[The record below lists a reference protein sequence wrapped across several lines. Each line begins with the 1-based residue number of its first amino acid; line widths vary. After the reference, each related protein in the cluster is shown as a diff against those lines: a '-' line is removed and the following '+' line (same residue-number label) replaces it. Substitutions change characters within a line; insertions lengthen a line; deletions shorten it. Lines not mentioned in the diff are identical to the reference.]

1 MNLMRRGDPLVGVDH
16 HHPSLEVGVTIGDV
30 FKRFPIGRSSSFNF
44 RKCNFVALYDALNVL
59 NEVFRCHVPLRGRC
73 SGSYPVW
80 FNKNLITLLK
90 KKNRAWRRYKTTG
103 SVYDFE
109 TFKSLRR
116 CFKADVAA
124 VYREYVRRVNND
136 IKTDPKKFWS
146 FLNSKDNSSSI
157 PASMVYKN
165 ATIAD
170 PQIIVDSFADHFSK
184 SFTRDAAS
192 TLPSASLP
200 YDNLT
205 LTRVLDDDVLK
216 AVFEYVLYNSSL
228 HYVSHKLSPNQH
240 GFTKCRS
247 TETNLVSIS
256 QYLSDAL
263 DNHSQVDVVYTDVS
277 KAFDRIDHG
286 LLLIKLDDR
295 FMYVG
300 VNGYASKSFKQE
312 SGVPQ
317 GSVLGPLFFNIFI
330 NDLVDDLDVPHLL
343 FTDDM
348 KIYLTIDSID
358 DALRLQGC
366 IEEISKRCKLNN
378 LVLNHLKCSIVSFTR
393 KTKPLL
399 FDYKINGSILTRRE
413 SIRDLGVIFDS
424 KLSFGEHIRTIAGTA
439 FSALGFVLR
448 AGREF
453 SDVATLKLLYI
464 TYVRSRF
471 EYASLVWSPIYDV
484 HSSLLERV
492 QRRFLK
498 NVVFMLNGAYPPRG
512 CPQGLLLGEVGLQS
526 LLDRRMEHSVIFLF
540 KLFRGLQECPY
551 VLERISLR
559 VSRSGSRVRSVFYIG
574 QRHTDIGLKSPVT
587 RMLRNYQ
594 SVEAHIDIFCCS
606 ISQIKK
612 FFSISSDARVAGS
625 ITTQG
630 AKKGYILSR
639 DSEVTLSHW
648 SRSIELVIMLLIDFP
663 RKPKHFLRQL
673 FAESARAFEKE
684 NFLREL
690 TSSHSQ
696 VGTTPLVTDRFK
708 RPRRQEVPLWDESLA
723 ADKNHS
729 PLSAWKEIWLNILSA
744 FGCKR
749 SPEVSR
755 LTNYVVLWPFQALH
769 HRLSG
774 TRTREISQ
782 SDGRTLEQPRPVVLA
797 ASRGTA
803 YANREPTIFFHGLI
817 SARSRPAIRPINEDH
832 KDLLVELQQKKKLN
846 DHQKIKLKDS
856 YSIDKD
862 KGKEVGG
869 KVGRLQEPCEFPESA
884 NILSSTSVYINEEFS
899 KPTISICNQEDKE
912 NAGAKESRLQE
923 LYEFPESAPTSC
935 LQLLST

>member
-1 MNLMRRGDPLVGVDH
+1 VIDSGDPLVGVDD

-44 RKCNFVALYDALNVL
+44 RKCNFVALYDALNGVDWSFLSACATVECAVSDFYSVL
-59 NEVFRCHVPLRGRC
+59 NEVFRCHVPLRCRCECRC

-146 FLNSKDNSSSI
+146 FLNSKNNSSSI
-157 PASMVYKN
+157 PASMVFNN
-165 ATIAD
+165 ATITD

-205 LTRVLDDDVLK
+205 LTRVSDDDVLK
-216 AVFEYVLYNSSL
+216 AIKCLKPNMTSGPDEIPSLVIRDCAAVFADPLCFLFNLILNTSCYPMRWKTSAVRPIHKKDDRSEITNYRPIALISNFAKVFEYVLYNSSL

-247 TETNLVSIS
+247 TQTNLASIS

-263 DNHSQVDVVYTDVS
+263 DNHSQVDVVYTDLS

-286 LLLIKLDDR
+286 LLLIKLESFGFSDNLVELIRSYLSDR

-300 VNGYASKSFKQE
+300 VNGYASKPFKQE

-343 FTDDM
+343 FADDM

-358 DALRLQGC
+358 DALRLQDC
-366 IEEISKRCKLNN
+366 IEEISRRCKLNN

-439 FSALGFVLR
+439 FRALGFVLR

-464 TYVRSRF
+464 TYVRSRL

-540 KLFRGLQECPY
+540 KLFRGLQECPH

-612 FFSISSDARVAGS
+612 FFSISS
-625 ITTQG
+625 
-630 AKKGYILSR
+630 
-639 DSEVTLSHW
+639 
-648 SRSIELVIMLLIDFP
+648 
-663 RKPKHFLRQL
+663 
-673 FAESARAFEKE
+673 
-684 NFLREL
+684 
-690 TSSHSQ
+690 
-696 VGTTPLVTDRFK
+696 
-708 RPRRQEVPLWDESLA
+708 
-723 ADKNHS
+723 
-729 PLSAWKEIWLNILSA
+729 
-744 FGCKR
+744 
-749 SPEVSR
+749 
-755 LTNYVVLWPFQALH
+755 
-769 HRLSG
+769 
-774 TRTREISQ
+774 
-782 SDGRTLEQPRPVVLA
+782 
-797 ASRGTA
+797 
-803 YANREPTIFFHGLI
+803 
-817 SARSRPAIRPINEDH
+817 
-832 KDLLVELQQKKKLN
+832 
-846 DHQKIKLKDS
+846 
-856 YSIDKD
+856 
-862 KGKEVGG
+862 
-869 KVGRLQEPCEFPESA
+869 
-884 NILSSTSVYINEEFS
+884 
-899 KPTISICNQEDKE
+899 
-912 NAGAKESRLQE
+912 
-923 LYEFPESAPTSC
+923 
-935 LQLLST
+935 